1 MSASTHVSA
10 AAAVLA
16 GVLAFAS
23 PASAKAPSSAVKCG
37 DTLTHSV

>member
-37 DTLTHSV
+37 DILTHSV